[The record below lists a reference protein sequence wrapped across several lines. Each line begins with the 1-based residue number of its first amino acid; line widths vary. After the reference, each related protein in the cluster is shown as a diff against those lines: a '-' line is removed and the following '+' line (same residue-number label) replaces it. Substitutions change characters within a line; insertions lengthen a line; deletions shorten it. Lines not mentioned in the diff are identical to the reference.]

1 MNEQGNPRCR
11 VCNQQYPAIYLGS
24 SGVCCECRWAAYLPS
39 WYKRAEK
46 YEFVE
51 QFGHANATRTP
62 RTGIDWLDESHLR
75 VCDLLMMGTKKPQ
88 ASGGA

>member
-39 WYKRAEK
+39 WYKKAEK
-46 YEFVE
+46 YMYDPIW
-51 QFGHANATRTP
+51 GHKNATRRP
-62 RTGIDWLDESHLR
+62 ATGVSFLDESHIR
-75 VCDLLMMGTKKPQ
+75 VCDALEACPQKPQ
-88 ASGGA
+88 RG